1 MPPKVKITKEDI
13 ISTAFALIRE
23 HGEEAVN
30 ARAIAASLNCS
41 TQPVFS
47 NFSGM
52 EDLRKAVIKAAYER
66 YLEFIRKETESG
78 QYPQYK
84 AFGMA
89 YIRFAKEEK
98 ELFRLLFMCDRKG
111 QDLVPTEDFDASVE
125 VIMQT
130 SGVSRET
137 ATMLHL
143 EMWTFVHGIATMM
156 ATSFLLLDWE
166 LISDMLSDVYLG
178 IRERHVKK
186 EQEVQIDACN

>member
-1 MPPKVKITKEDI
+1 MPPKLKVTKEKI
-13 ISTAFALIRE
+13 LEAALVIVRE
-23 HGEEAVN
+23 GGAEALN
-30 ARAIAASLNCS
+30 ARAIAAALGCS

-52 EDLRKAVIKAAYER
+52 EDLHAAVVTAAYER
-66 YLEFIRKETESG
+66 YFAFIEKESASG
-78 QYPQYK
+78 KYPQYK

-111 QDLVPTEDFDASVE
+111 KALIPTKDFDESVE
-125 VIMQT
+125 MIMQT

-137 ATMLHL
+137 AMLLHL

-156 ATSFLLLDWE
+156 ATSFLVLDWD
-166 LISDMLSDVYLG
+166 LIGEMLSDVYHG
-178 IRERHVKK
+178 IRMRLATEEKK
-186 EQEVQIDACN
+186 NACN

>member
-13 ISTAFALIRE
+13 INTALALIKE
-23 HGEEAVN
+23 QGEDAVN
-30 ARAIAASLNCS
+30 ARAIAARLNCS

-52 EDLRKAVIKAAYER
+52 EDLHAAVVTAAYER
-66 YLEFIRKETESG
+66 YFAFIEKESASG
-78 QYPQYK
+78 KYPQYK

-111 QDLVPTEDFDASVE
+111 KDLIPTKDFDESVE
-125 VIMQT
+125 MIMQT

-137 ATMLHL
+137 AMLLHL

-166 LISDMLSDVYLG
+166 LISEMLSDVYHG
-178 IRERHVKK
+178 IRARHVTEGKN
-186 EQEVQIDACN
+186 DACN